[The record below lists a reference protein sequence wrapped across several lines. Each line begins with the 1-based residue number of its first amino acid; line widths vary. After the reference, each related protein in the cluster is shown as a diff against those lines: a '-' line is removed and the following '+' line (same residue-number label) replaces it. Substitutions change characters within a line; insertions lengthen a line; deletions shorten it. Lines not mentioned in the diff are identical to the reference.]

1 LGLNL
6 SDVPPGTNLFIDSN
20 IFLYVFL
27 KHPLF
32 GRSCKDFF
40 KRIEGMEI
48 TGFVDEFVLNEM
60 FHKLMVTAIVNR
72 YRISPQE
79 AVTSMKNNP
88 GILKELPELWQAC
101 ELLKTIEVK
110 IVPGP
115 FFPDSLVVA
124 QEYHLLATDAIH
136 VAAMNKAGIIHI
148 VSNDT
153 DFSRVQFLQV
163 WRPDKTEAP
172 A

>member
-1 LGLNL
+1 
-6 SDVPPGTNLFIDSN
+6 
-20 IFLYVFL
+20 
-27 KHPLF
+27 
-32 GRSCKDFF
+32 
-40 KRIEGMEI
+40 MEI
-48 TGFVDEFVLNEM
+48 TGFVDEFVLNEV

-136 VAAMNKAGIIHI
+136 
-148 VSNDT
+148 
-153 DFSRVQFLQV
+153 
-163 WRPDKTEAP
+163 EACDE
-172 A
+172 